1 MDRFLEMFL
10 DIILILFYITQHIV
24 LESIWEGIWKMG
36 DQAGWVTCA
45 GSWLPKCV
53 GGVWLLIFILF
64 QYSFQMMRSLCQEEC
79 EADVVKTCASNFV
92 LEQITG
98 THSSSPMSER
108 MRYSECNFGTDSR

>member
-1 MDRFLEMFL
+1 MDSFLNVFGGHVGM
-10 DIILILFYITQHIV
+10 IV
-24 LESIWEGIWKMG
+24 L
-36 DQAGWVTCA
+36 
-45 GSWLPKCV
+45 
-53 GGVWLLIFILF
+53 LLFILF